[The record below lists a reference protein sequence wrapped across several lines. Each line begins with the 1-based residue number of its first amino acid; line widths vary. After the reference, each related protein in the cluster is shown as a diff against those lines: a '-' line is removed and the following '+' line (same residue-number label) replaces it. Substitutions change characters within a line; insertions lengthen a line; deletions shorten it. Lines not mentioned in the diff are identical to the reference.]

1 VAAYRVDG
9 PESIDPAWL
18 EGIAVVGVTAGA
30 SAPDRSV
37 REVIDAV
44 RPTRGVELVRVTEEG
59 EYFPPPPQLRSFLKG
74 LQGAVEAGV
83 AARKPGEPGLLEDDR
98 SWGATEALE
107 MLEDR
112 KADAAFS

>member
-1 VAAYRVDG
+1 
-9 PESIDPAWL
+9 
-18 EGIAVVGVTAGA
+18 
-30 SAPDRSV
+30 
-37 REVIDAV
+37 
-44 RPTRGVELVRVTEEG
+44 
-59 EYFPPPPQLRSFLKG
+59 LRSFLKG